1 MEFIIVGL
9 IVLVVVA
16 FNVANLTAGNK
27 EVNISIIESN
37 NNAEKVR
44 QGYVWDPDHEDY
56 ISPEQYALWYP
67 NGFPK
72 DDEDE

>member
-56 ISPEQYALWYP
+56 ISPEQYARWYP